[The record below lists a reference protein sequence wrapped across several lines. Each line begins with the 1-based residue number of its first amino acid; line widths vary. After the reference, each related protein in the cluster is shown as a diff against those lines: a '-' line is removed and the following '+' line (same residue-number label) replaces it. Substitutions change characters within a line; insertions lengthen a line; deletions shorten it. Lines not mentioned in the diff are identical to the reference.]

1 MLYHH
6 FLHMRIARWFIFG
19 FPTLLILLV
28 CLSFWNET
36 QLSQDRKNEMTLGL
50 MGEPASLNPIQ
61 QADSAS
67 SEVASSLFNGL
78 LKYSPDLEIIGDL
91 AQTWMLD
98 QTTTLVCRDTASA
111 EKISDQLLAWRSEW
125 AGWTLEK
132 ADADGRTVLLKF
144 REPGLVTS
152 KEIVSRLPAD
162 DLTPLAHIR
171 IEVKEGSRETLKK
184 LRAAFPASFI
194 VREWIESGGAFEIT
208 ADPALTPEIE
218 KWLSANG
225 GGTIKELEKV
235 TFLAEPQVTFK
246 LRSDVKWHDG
256 APLTSRDVSFTYEA
270 IMDDATASPRKPDFD
285 LIQSIQT
292 PDPQTAIVT
301 YRKPYSPA
309 LESWMMSI
317 LPSHLLE
324 GKPQSWWAENF
335 NRRPVGTGPF
345 LFDQWKTNELIH
357 LKRNPH
363 YFNAPGPW
371 VDGIVYRFMPDQ
383 LTLRLAFETRQV
395 DVWSAAPWTVST
407 FKENPLFE
415 VFTEASSSYN
425 YIGWNL
431 KRPLFQDPRVRQAL
445 AHAVDVPSMVRFILY
460 GRGLQ
465 STGIF
470 TPKMWFFNPSIAP
483 FTFDPDKAKSL
494 LAEAGWKPGT
504 DGILE
509 KNGQRFSFTLITNNG
524 NEARRD
530 IATLTQDGLKRIGI
544 EMKVELYEWT
554 VFLKN
559 HVNKGDFDAIVLG
572 WSLGNSFDQYQIWH
586 SSQTNP
592 EQLNVVGYKNLEV
605 DSLLESIRQEYRRE
619 KIIESAGRMQS
630 LIYQDQPYLFLFVP
644 EGSSVMWKNAYR
656 IRRPDGHGGWIDEP
670 IAITKAGTFYWSEW
684 FYRPEFA
691 DRLPTLK

>member
-1 MLYHH
+1 
-6 FLHMRIARWFIFG
+6 MRIARWFIFG

-78 LKYSPDLEIIGDL
+78 LKFSPDLEIIGDL

-98 QTTTLVCRDTASA
+98 QTTTLFCRDAATA
-111 EKISDQLLAWRSEW
+111 EKTSDQLLAWRSEW

-152 KEIVSRLPAD
+152 KEIVSRLPVD
-162 DLTPLAHIR
+162 DLTPLAHLR

-218 KWLSANG
+218 KWLSANA

-345 LFDQWKTNELIH
+345 LFDQWKT
-357 LKRNPH
+357 
-363 YFNAPGPW
+363 
-371 VDGIVYRFMPDQ
+371 
-383 LTLRLAFETRQV
+383 T
-395 DVWSAAPWTVST
+395 
-407 FKENPLFE
+407 
-415 VFTEASSSYN
+415 SSS
-425 YIGWNL
+425 
-431 KRPLFQDPRVRQAL
+431 
-445 AHAVDVPSMVRFILY
+445 S
-460 GRGLQ
+460 
-465 STGIF
+465 
-470 TPKMWFFNPSIAP
+470 
-483 FTFDPDKAKSL
+483 
-494 LAEAGWKPGT
+494 
-504 DGILE
+504 
-509 KNGQRFSFTLITNNG
+509 
-524 NEARRD
+524 
-530 IATLTQDGLKRIGI
+530 
-544 EMKVELYEWT
+544 
-554 VFLKN
+554 
-559 HVNKGDFDAIVLG
+559 
-572 WSLGNSFDQYQIWH
+572 
-586 SSQTNP
+586 
-592 EQLNVVGYKNLEV
+592 
-605 DSLLESIRQEYRRE
+605 
-619 KIIESAGRMQS
+619 
-630 LIYQDQPYLFLFVP
+630 
-644 EGSSVMWKNAYR
+644 
-656 IRRPDGHGGWIDEP
+656 
-670 IAITKAGTFYWSEW
+670 
-684 FYRPEFA
+684 
-691 DRLPTLK
+691 